1 MNNKVI
7 DAALGVQPADTVVLN
22 GQFVN
27 VLSREVYQ
35 ADVAI
40 VDGLVAMVG
49 KLEPGS
55 IGPNTVKIDAA
66 GKYIVPGFIDAHIH
80 VESSMLTYTEFSKM
94 AVSRGTTAVA
104 SDLMEI
110 TIVSGIEGMKEV
122 LRESKSS
129 PVKLFY
135 TVPSFMEDESEMQTI
150 GAVLNSEMIE
160 QSLNLPESVGLA
172 EVLYPPILNKS
183 EKSSHVL
190 ELAKQ
195 RHKTAE
201 GHAPKLFGSQL
212 AAYAST
218 GINSDHESSDAE
230 EALGKLRSGI
240 RVLMRE
246 GSASTDLEACLEI
259 ITKYNVDTRR
269 CSMVSDD
276 IDMLHI
282 HRKGHMDNKVRMA
295 VKSGV
300 DPIVALQ
307 MVTINPAE
315 SLKLDDRIGSVSPG
329 KCADIV
335 ILDSL
340 TECSVN
346 KVISD
351 GKLMFDDGKVIA
363 DIKSPEISDLL
374 KNTVKLIR
382 EVTSD
387 DFNVRVD
394 HSASTAQVH
403 VIGASPVSLITE
415 PLTAELQVEN
425 GSVKPDSSKD
435 ILMIAS
441 VERYGKNGSI
451 GRAFVKGFGLGSATI
466 ATSVGHDHH
475 NITVVGSN
483 SADMALAV
491 NRIAELQ
498 GGILMVENG
507 KVLHEIALPICGLLS
522 SQDGVAMALELEAM
536 QKDLAKR
543 GCTMSSPFMTLSFVT
558 LIFIP
563 TLRITDR
570 GLVDVMNFKVIPS
583 VIETK

>member
-1 MNNKVI
+1 MNNRVI
-7 DAALGVQPADTVVLN
+7 DVALGIQPADTVLLN

-27 VLSREVYQ
+27 VLSREIYQ

-40 VDGLVAMVG
+40 ADGVVAMVG

-55 IGPNTVKIDAA
+55 IGPDTQKIDVF

-80 VESSMLTYTEFSKM
+80 VESSMLTYPEFSKM

-135 TVPSFMEDESEMQTI
+135 TVPSFMEDESDMQTI

-183 EKSSHVL
+183 EKSAHVL
-190 ELAKQ
+190 KLAKQ

-201 GHAPKLFGSQL
+201 GHAPMLFGSKL
-212 AAYAST
+212 AAYVST

-230 EALGKLRSGI
+230 EALGKLRSGL

-259 ITKYNVDTRR
+259 ITKHNVDTRR
-269 CSMVSDD
+269 CCMISDD

-282 HRKGHMDNKVRMA
+282 HRKGHMDHKVRMA
-295 VKSGV
+295 IKAGV
-300 DPIVALQ
+300 DPVVAIQ

-315 SLKLDDRIGSVSPG
+315 SLRLDGSIGSVSPG

-335 ILDSL
+335 VLDSL
-340 TECSVN
+340 RECTVN
-346 KVISD
+346 KVFSD
-351 GKLMFDDGKVIA
+351 GKLVFGEGKVTA
-363 DIKSPEISDLL
+363 DIKSADVSDLL
-374 KNTVKLIR
+374 KNTVKLSR
-382 EVTSD
+382 PVTAD
-387 DFNVRVD
+387 DFNVHVD
-394 HSASTAQVH
+394 PSASAAQVH

-415 PLTAELQVEN
+415 PLTAELLVEK
-425 GSVKPDSSKD
+425 GSVKPDVERD
-435 ILMIAS
+435 ILLIAS

-451 GRAFVKGFGLGSATI
+451 GRAFVKGFGLGGSTI

-475 NITVVGSN
+475 NITVVGSDP
-483 SADMALAV
+483 ADMAIAV

-522 SQDGVAMALELEAM
+522 DQDGVAMALELEAM
-536 QKDLAKR
+536 QKDLAER
-543 GCTMSSPFMTLSFVT
+543 GCAMSSPFMTLSFVT

-570 GLVDVMNFKVIPS
+570 GLVDVMDFKVIPP

>member
-1 MNNKVI
+1 MNNRVI
-7 DAALGVQPADTVVLN
+7 DVALGLQPADTVLLN

-40 VDGLVAMVG
+40 ADGLVAMVG

-55 IGPNTVKIDAA
+55 VGPDTLKIDVA
-66 GKYIVPGFIDAHIH
+66 GKYIAPGFIDAHIH
-80 VESSMLTYTEFSKM
+80 VESSMLTYPEFSKM

-183 EKSSHVL
+183 EKSAHVL
-190 ELAKQ
+190 ELAKE

-201 GHAPKLFGSQL
+201 GHAPKLFGSRL

-246 GSASTDLEACLEI
+246 GSASTDLEACLEL
-259 ITKYNVDTRR
+259 ITKHNADSRR

-295 VKSGV
+295 VKAGV

-315 SLKLDDRIGSVSPG
+315 SLRLDDRIGSVSPG

-335 ILDSL
+335 VLESL

-346 KVISD
+346 KVFAD
-351 GKLMFDDGKVIA
+351 GKLIFDDGRVIE
-363 DIKSPEISDLL
+363 DIPSSDVSDLL
-374 KNTVKLIR
+374 KDTVKLSR
-382 EVTSD
+382 PVTAE
-387 DFNVRVD
+387 DFNVKAD
-394 HSASTAQVH
+394 SSATAAVVH

-415 PLTAELQVEN
+415 PLTAELKVEN
-425 GSVKPDSSKD
+425 GSVKPDVAND
-435 ILMIAS
+435 ILLIAS

-451 GRAFVKGFGLGSATI
+451 GRAFVKGFGLGGSTI

-475 NITVVGSN
+475 NVTVIGSDP
-483 SADMALAV
+483 ADMALAV

-507 KVLHEIALPICGLLS
+507 RVLHEIALPICGLLS
-522 SQDGVAMALELEAM
+522 DQDGVAMALELEAM
-536 QKDLAKR
+536 QKDLAER

-563 TLRITDR
+563 TLRVTDR
-570 GLVDVMNFKVIPS
+570 GLVDVMEFKVIPPVIS
-583 VIETK
+583 VR

>member
-1 MNNKVI
+1 MNNRVI
-7 DAALGVQPADTVVLN
+7 DVALGNLPADVVILN

-27 VLSREVYQ
+27 VLSGEVYQ

-40 VDGLVAMVG
+40 ADGLVAMVG
-49 KLEPGS
+49 ELEPGT
-55 IGPNTVKIDAA
+55 IGKDTKQIDAA
-66 GKYIVPGFIDAHIH
+66 GKYITPGFVDAHIH
-80 VESSMLTYTEFSKM
+80 VESSMLTYPEFSKM
-94 AVSRGTTAVA
+94 AISRGTTAVA

-122 LRESKSS
+122 LKQSKTS

-135 TVPSFMEDESEMQTI
+135 TVPSFMEDESDMQTI

-172 EVLYPPILNKS
+172 EVLYPPVLGKS
-183 EKSSHVL
+183 EKSAHVL
-190 ELAKQ
+190 KLAKE
-195 RHKTAE
+195 RNKTAE
-201 GHAPKLFGSQL
+201 GHAPKLFGSKL

-230 EALGKLRSGI
+230 EALGKLRCGI

-259 ITKYNVDTRR
+259 ITKHNVDTRR

-282 HRKGHMDNKVRMA
+282 YRKGHMDNKVRMA
-295 VKSGV
+295 VKAGV
-300 DPIVALQ
+300 SPVTAIQ

-329 KCADIV
+329 KSADIV

-340 TECSVN
+340 TECTVS
-346 KVISD
+346 KVLADGKLIYSD
-351 GKLMFDDGKVIA
+351 GKIIA
-363 DIKSPEISDLL
+363 DIPSAEISDLL
-374 KNTVKLIR
+374 KHTVKLVR
-382 EVTSD
+382 PVTAE
-387 DFNVRVD
+387 DFKIRVD
-394 HSASTAQVH
+394 GSASTAKVH

-415 PLTAELQVEN
+415 PLTAELN
-425 GSVKPDSSKD
+425 VKDGTVMPNVDED
-435 ILMIAS
+435 ILLIAS

-451 GRAFVKGFGLGSATI
+451 GHSFVKGFGLNGCTI

-483 SADMALAV
+483 LEDIAFAV
-491 NRIAELQ
+491 NRVAELE

-507 KVLHEIALPICGLLS
+507 RVIHEIALPICGLLS
-522 SQDGVAMALELEAM
+522 DQDGIAMALELEAM
-536 QKDLAKR
+536 QRDLTAK
-543 GCTMSSPFMTLSFVT
+543 GCSMSSPFMTLSFVT

-570 GLVDVMNFKVIPS
+570 GLVDVMGFKVIQP
-583 VIETK
+583 VIETR